1 MIVQAEK
8 GDNFYGAVRKVKEQ
22 IYRDNQYLD
31 LEFNNIRVRV
41 SKDSNIDDLAT
52 IYDLKR
58 IIERMKLG
66 YRD

>member
-8 GDNFYGAVRKVKEQ
+8 GMSFYDSVKEVKEQ
-22 IYRDNQYLD
+22 ILRDNQYLD

-41 SKDSNIDDLAT
+41 SKNSNIDDLAI